1 MRMPSRP
8 ADGTVPAQG
17 LRRLPSESRVPLVS
31 PTIFARLTS
40 PAIHFPEQPF
50 THYSLT
56 VMPNANEIGKGQAIK
71 FNGDICMVLETQHR
85 TPGNLRAF
93 VQATLRSMRTGKSFV
108 QRFNSNESL
117 EVVPMSR
124 KKYEFSYKDN
134 TGYHFIDPV
143 TYDDITFQED
153 FVGKVKD
160 YLTEN
165 LVCEVI
171 FTDDKAADIEPP
183 ATVTLKIVESAD
195 GVRGDSANNV
205 QKVAVLETG
214 LQIQVPLFIKEGEL
228 VKISTTD
235 GKYLGRA

>member
-1 MRMPSRP
+1 
-8 ADGTVPAQG
+8 
-17 LRRLPSESRVPLVS
+17 
-31 PTIFARLTS
+31 
-40 PAIHFPEQPF
+40 
-50 THYSLT
+50 
-56 VMPNANEIGKGQAIK
+56 MPNANEIGKGQAIK
-71 FNGDICMVLETQHR
+71 FNGDICIVLETQHR

-134 TGYHFIDPV
+134 TGYHFLDPV
-143 TYDDITFQED
+143 DLRGHHFSGRVRLQGEELPDRKPALRI
-153 FVGKVKD
+153 
-160 YLTEN
+160 
-165 LVCEVI
+165 I

-183 ATVTLKIVESAD
+183 ATVTLKIVESAE

-214 LQIQVPLFIKEGEL
+214 LQVQVPLFIKEGEL

>member
-1 MRMPSRP
+1 MSN
-8 ADGTVPAQG
+8 V
-17 LRRLPSESRVPLVS
+17 
-31 PTIFARLTS
+31 
-40 PAIHFPEQPF
+40 
-50 THYSLT
+50 
-56 VMPNANEIGKGQAIK
+56 NANELGKGQAIK

-93 VQATLRSMRTGKSFV
+93 VQATLRSMRTGKSYV

-134 TGYHFIDPV
+134 TGYHFLDPV
-143 TYDDITFQED
+143 TYDDIVFQEE

-165 LVCEVI
+165 LACEVI
-171 FTDDKAADIEPP
+171 FTDEKAADIEPP

-205 QKVAVLETG
+205 QKMAVLETG
-214 LQIQVPLFIKEGEL
+214 LQVQVPLFIKEGEL
-228 VKISTTD
+228 VKVSTTD

>member
-1 MRMPSRP
+1 
-8 ADGTVPAQG
+8 
-17 LRRLPSESRVPLVS
+17 
-31 PTIFARLTS
+31 
-40 PAIHFPEQPF
+40 
-50 THYSLT
+50 
-56 VMPNANEIGKGQAIK
+56 MPNANEIGKGQAIK

-153 FVGKVKD
+153 FVAMNLLPFYGEDKVLWASD
-160 YLTEN
+160 YPHPDSIWPN
-165 LVCEVI
+165 SH
-171 FTDDKAADIEPP
+171 
-183 ATVTLKIVESAD
+183 ATVERQMKHLSP
-195 GVRGDSANNV
+195 
-205 QKVAVLETG
+205 ETRRALTRDNAAKLYG
-214 LQIQVPLFIKEGEL
+214 L
-228 VKISTTD
+228 D
-235 GKYLGRA
+235 KYAARQAAE

>member
-1 MRMPSRP
+1 M
-8 ADGTVPAQG
+8 ANV
-17 LRRLPSESRVPLVS
+17 
-31 PTIFARLTS
+31 
-40 PAIHFPEQPF
+40 
-50 THYSLT
+50 
-56 VMPNANEIGKGQAIK
+56 NANELGKGQAIK
-71 FNGDICMVLETQHR
+71 WNGDICMVLETQHR

-93 VQATLRSMRTGKSFV
+93 VQGTLRSMRTGKSFV

-117 EVVPMSR
+117 EIVPMSR

-134 TGYHFIDPV
+134 SGYHFLDPV
-143 TYDDITFQED
+143 TYDDIVFQED

-165 LVCEVI
+165 LPCEVI

-183 ATVTLKIVESAD
+183 ATVTLKITESAE

-205 QKVAVLETG
+205 QKMATLETG
-214 LQIQVPLFIKEGEL
+214 LQVQVPLFIKEGEL